1 MVWWSNTFRYDIENL
16 PALYTI
22 DYPGF
27 PLYGEDANCT
37 LVKISTGHFIPG
49 QPTRAP
55 TNRPTTE
62 PTNETFCEDGKNE
75 YKYGETIVNITDY
88 IVNNWSLYL

>member
-1 MVWWSNTFRYDIENL
+1 M
-16 PALYTI
+16 
-22 DYPGF
+22 
-27 PLYGEDANCT
+27 
-37 LVKISTGHFIPG
+37 KISTGHFIPG

-88 IVNNWSLYL
+88 IVNN